1 MKTLKKLAI
10 LALVLAG
17 TFGFL
22 AGVSAQETED
32 LELEEFE
39 EVDQAALIARLQIA
53 FGVEAGVLEGYLAE
67 GYSAGQL
74 WLALEIAR
82 EGALTLEQALVV
94 AGDDEGYSWGLLAQK
109 LGIQPG
115 SSEFHALK
123 ARWTERKGS
132 TLGELKRE
140 GSGGQKPEF
149 PGQGQEGRGAGR
161 QDRPEKEPK
170 GKSTRGV
177 LAYGGPRN

>member
-17 TFGFL
+17 AFVFL
-22 AGVSAQETED
+22 TGVSAQESDD

-39 EVDQAALIARLQIA
+39 DVDQTALIAKLQIA

-94 AGDDEGYSWGLLAQK
+94 AGDDEGHGWGLLAQK

-123 ARWTERKGS
+123 ARWTERKGAM
-132 TLGELKRE
+132 LGQLKRE
-140 GSGGQKPEF
+140 GEGGQKPES
-149 PGQGQEGRGAGR
+149 PGQEGQGNQAGQGGQGRGGQEDKPA
-161 QDRPEKEPK
+161 KEPK
-170 GKSTRGV
+170 GK
-177 LAYGGPRN
+177 